1 MCPSTNIYTILSGI
15 IFFFIIHGHPV
26 VLVVWRTYFML
37 EVVVHEPCS
46 MNSAPLP
53 SKIGFFPQEK
63 CVLLLSSYGNNM
75 DSSLVAK
82 EIVLY
87 AQVSFWSL
95 LNLHCC
101 STVLSVRKTKGLC
114 LIDCDRRNLHVK
126 IKHK

>member
-1 MCPSTNIYTILSGI
+1 
-15 IFFFIIHGHPV
+15 
-26 VLVVWRTYFML
+26 ML

-75 DSSLVAK
+75 DSSLVAQ